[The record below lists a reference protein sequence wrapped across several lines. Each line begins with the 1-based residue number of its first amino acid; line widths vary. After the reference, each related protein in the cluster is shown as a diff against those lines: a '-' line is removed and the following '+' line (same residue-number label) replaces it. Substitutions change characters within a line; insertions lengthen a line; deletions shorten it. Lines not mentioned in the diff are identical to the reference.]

1 MAGKRARFCP
11 EARRLLGPR
20 DPVAAPRRAAVAG
33 ILEQRGRACGVLRD
47 AAAVGIGLAEV
58 PTAPRVFRG
67 TGLLIERQRAP
78 QVGGGAP
85 PGLEGPP
92 QVRAAPGAP
101 SLAAD
106 AVQRDRPYRAAL
118 APTLPLQ

>member
-67 TGLLIERQRAP
+67 TGLLIELQRAP
-78 QVGGGAP
+78 QVGGGAAAA
-85 PGLEGPP
+85 LEGPP

-101 SLAAD
+101 SLAPD
-106 AVQRDRPYRAAL
+106 VVQPHPPSRVSLRP
-118 APTLPLQ
+118 PLLV